1 MLPHAGGFVAGWIC
15 EGGDKLDMEGA
26 ESEQG
31 VVLYYK
37 FVTIAQEDADG
48 VAAWFSHLC
57 SSLSLLG
64 RVRVALNGINVTV

>member
-1 MLPHAGGFVAGWIC
+1 
-15 EGGDKLDMEGA
+15 MEGA

-48 VAAWFSHLC
+48 VAAWFSQLC

>member
-1 MLPHAGGFVAGWIC
+1 
-15 EGGDKLDMEGA
+15 MEGA

-37 FVTIAQEDADG
+37 FVTIAQEDVDG
-48 VAAWFSHLC
+48 VAAWFSELC

-64 RVRVALNGINVTV
+64 RVRVALDGINVTV